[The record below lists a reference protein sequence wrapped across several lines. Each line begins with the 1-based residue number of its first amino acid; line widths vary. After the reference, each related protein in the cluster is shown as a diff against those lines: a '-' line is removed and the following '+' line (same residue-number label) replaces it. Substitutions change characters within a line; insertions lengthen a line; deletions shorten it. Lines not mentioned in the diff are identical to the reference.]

1 LHNATNNK
9 MKANN
14 RFAIN
19 DLIDNAVSNAVAR
32 RNEALSTVSNEE
44 SEKVIGGSIVASP
57 SLSIPVITS
66 GIISNPNAES
76 TL

>member
-1 LHNATNNK
+1 

-44 SEKVIGGSIVASP
+44 SEKVIGGSIG
-57 SLSIPVITS
+57 VITS